1 MKKTIAF
8 LTSLAALCSLIS
20 CEENEIENIKGDSE
34 IIQEETVPTET
45 PTEAD
50 LPFREYKAEDF
61 TDIKV
66 KLTMQQTAPPVK
78 VEEYDLSWIEF
89 EPKIPLCAL
98 PENRSIEKFMP
109 YYESDAENYDMT
121 PEEYAEEYRHK
132 IWTVETLN
140 GVTEYGRH
148 LVEVI
153 GTTYHNYDIAHL
165 QA

>member
-20 CEENEIENIKGDSE
+20 CEENEIEDIKGDNE

-109 YYESDAENYDMT
+109 YYKSDAENYDMT
-121 PEEYAEEYRHK
+121 PEEYAAQMSAPSGTPTFSEAFSAVIRQKKGNAEEK
-132 IWTVETLN
+132 EGDKDV
-140 GVTEYGRH
+140 
-148 LVEVI
+148 
-153 GTTYHNYDIAHL
+153 
-165 QA
+165 